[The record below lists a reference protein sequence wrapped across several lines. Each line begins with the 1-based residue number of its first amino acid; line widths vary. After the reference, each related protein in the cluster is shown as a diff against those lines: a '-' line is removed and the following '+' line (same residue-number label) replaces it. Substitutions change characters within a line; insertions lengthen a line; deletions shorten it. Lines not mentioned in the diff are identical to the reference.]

1 MRTSPRNTLPILMS
15 VAAAVA
21 ATLPL
26 ACTDAYAAGVIQ
38 QNMSQALVVTETA
51 TNGQIQTSATIGEVT
66 DYAGNSNQAAAGAS
80 VQNAGAYGVVPAN
93 TSLDQVFSSST
104 AAQAAVSSYL
114 SNYLGTIAKSMT
126 GFMKASSGG
135 VAMGFFTFVQNV
147 QIANP
152 GGSPTQSQVFGTLTV
167 YPDGQYEYLGTNVN
181 NSAIYILYAI
191 YQQARNASYLPA
203 GWTLPYAGDTQWELL
218 KVSVNGN
225 TLQAAPVPVNGNI
238 WNIIND
244 NGAYDAPVTMNGQ
257 NQVVNY
263 SAGVSNWVNHQI
275 VPMMK
280 QYNASLGVISYG
292 EQVKVARTSSGAP
305 ITAIS
310 VNSRSLTSG
319 CEGNTLTSAGQY
331 GYLLN
336 YVNSTYTVQ
345 LSGEYTP
352 LQLTSTTGLSPTQSF
367 SLSAAVANGT
377 TYSNAQGDVVYPI
390 APDAGQV
397 VNYQSGN
404 PLPSSDYV
412 YVAPLQAITQGGG
425 NTEINSYVGPI
436 NVCVGSQNYEANSSE
451 YSGCFGSTKNGCDWQ
466 SMHTEAEWNPL
477 MINGNYDGVAG
488 FSSPPYDMPFL
499 AWDPTTNNTYQ
510 SPMIT
515 TGLNSLYVDDQNG
528 WWSYGGVYYYGYA
541 WNSPNAPQ
549 NMQSDY
555 TIAAIPPNGSA
566 AYYNST
572 PNADAYYHCTQS
584 GCTYTPPF
592 YGFYK

>member
-1 MRTSPRNTLPILMS
+1 MRAMPKNTLPILVS
-15 VAAAVA
+15 IAGAVA

-26 ACTDAYAAGVIQ
+26 TGTDAYAGVIQ
-38 QNMSQALVVTETA
+38 QNASQALVVTETA

-66 DYAGNSNQAAAGAS
+66 DYAGNDNQTAAGAA
-80 VQNAGAYGVVPAN
+80 VQNAGAYGVVPPSA
-93 TSLDQVFSSST
+93 SLDQVFSSST

-114 SNYLGTIAKSMT
+114 SNYLGTIAKSMS

-152 GGSPTQSQVFGTLTV
+152 GGQPTQSQVFGTLTV
-167 YPDGQYEYLGTNVN
+167 YPNGQYEYLGTNVD

-225 TLQAAPVPVNGNI
+225 TLQAAAVPVNGNI
-238 WNIIND
+238 WNVIND
-244 NGAYDAPVTMNGQ
+244 NGAYDAPVAMNGQ

-263 SAGVSNWVNHQI
+263 NAGVSNWVNQQI

-280 QYNASLGVISYG
+280 QYNATLGVISYG

-319 CEGNTLTSAGQY
+319 CGGNTLTSAGQY

-336 YVNSTYTVQ
+336 YVNNTYTVQ
-345 LSGEYTP
+345 PNGEYTP
-352 LQLTSTTGLSPTQSF
+352 LQQTSTNGLSPTQSF
-367 SLSAAVANGT
+367 SLSAAVASGT
-377 TYSNAQGDVVYPI
+377 SYSGAQGDVIFPM

-397 VNYQSGN
+397 VNWQSGN

-412 YVAPLQAITQGGG
+412 YVAPLQQQNGGHWVLPVTAYTYTYNFNIYGRDGVSFNGVFMGGPTDQLTNWGGG
-425 NTEINSYVGPI
+425 FG
-436 NVCVGSQNYEANSSE
+436 GFGGL
-451 YSGCFGSTKNGCDWQ
+451 YSGWGNQQWLPYGQGTSATANI
-466 SMHTEAEWNPL
+466 PL
-477 MINGNYDGVAG
+477 VC
-488 FSSPPYDMPFL
+488 
-499 AWDPTTNNTYQ
+499 Q
-510 SPMIT
+510 
-515 TGLNSLYVDDQNG
+515 Q
-528 WWSYGGVYYYGYA
+528 
-541 WNSPNAPQ
+541 
-549 NMQSDY
+549 
-555 TIAAIPPNGSA
+555 
-566 AYYNST
+566 
-572 PNADAYYHCTQS
+572 
-584 GCTYTPPF
+584 
-592 YGFYK
+592 

>member
-1 MRTSPRNTLPILMS
+1 MRTLQKNTLPIQMT

-21 ATLPL
+21 ATLAL
-26 ACTDAYAAGVIQ
+26 ACTDAYAGVIQ
-38 QNMSQALVVTETA
+38 QNTSQALVVTETA

-66 DYAGNSNQAAAGAS
+66 DFAGNSNQAAAGAS

-152 GGSPTQSQVFGTLTV
+152 GGSTTQSQVFGTLTV

-263 SAGVSNWVNHQI
+263 SAGVSNWVNQQI

-319 CEGNTLTSAGQY
+319 CGGNTLTSAGQY

-336 YVNSTYTVQ
+336 YVNNTYTVQ
-345 LSGEYTP
+345 PSGEYTP
-352 LQLTSTTGLSPTQSF
+352 LQQTSTTGLSPTQSF
-367 SLSAAVANGT
+367 SLSTAVASGT
-377 TYSNAQGDVVYPI
+377 TYSGAQDDVVFPM
-390 APDAGQV
+390 APAAGQV
-397 VNYQSGN
+397 VNWQSGN

-412 YVAPLQAITQGGG
+412 YVAPLQQQNGGHWVLPV
-425 NTEINSYVGPI
+425 TTYDSIY
-436 NVCVGSQNYEANSSE
+436 A
-451 YSGCFGSTKNGCDWQ
+451 FGSNNNG
-466 SMHTEAEWNPL
+466 
-477 MINGNYDGVAG
+477 
-488 FSSPPYDMPFL
+488 
-499 AWDPTTNNTYQ
+499 
-510 SPMIT
+510 IT
-515 TGLNSLYVDDQNG
+515 TFNGVTVSGASGISPGGLDSG
-528 WWSYGGVYYYGYA
+528 WTW
-541 WNSPNAPQ
+541 NAPQ
-549 NMQSDY
+549 YGWQYDSASAN
-555 TIAAIPPNGSA
+555 IPVVISGSSAYIPVTTYDSIYAFGSGSNNGITTFNGVTVSGA
-566 AYYNST
+566 SGISPGGLDSGWTWNAPQYGWQYNSASANI
-572 PNADAYYHCTQS
+572 PLVCR
-584 GCTYTPPF
+584 P
-592 YGFYK
+592 

>member
-1 MRTSPRNTLPILMS
+1 MRTSARNTFPILMT

-21 ATLPL
+21 ATLPF
-26 ACTDAYAAGVIQ
+26 ACTDAYAGVIQ
-38 QNMSQALVVTETA
+38 QNTSQALVVTETA

-114 SNYLGTIAKSMT
+114 SNYLATIAKSMS

-152 GGSPTQSQVFGTLTV
+152 AGSPTQSQVFGTLAV
-167 YPDGQYEYLGTNVN
+167 YPNGQYEYLGTNVN

-203 GWTLPYAGDTQWELL
+203 GWTLPYAGETQWELL

-225 TLQAAPVPVNGNI
+225 TLQASPVPINGNI

-263 SAGVSNWVNHQI
+263 SAGVSNWVNQQI

-345 LSGEYTP
+345 PSGEYTP

-412 YVAPLQAITQGGG
+412 YVAPLQAISQGGG
-425 NTEINSYVGPI
+425 NTEINSYVGPM
-436 NVCVGSQNYEANSSE
+436 NVCVGSQNYEANSPE
-451 YSGCFGSTKNGCDWQ
+451 YSECFGSTKNGCNWQ

-488 FSSPPYDMPFL
+488 FSYDGMEGVSFAQYQFNMPFL
-499 AWDPTTNNTYQ
+499 NWNPPTDNSIAT
-510 SPMIT
+510 PMIT
-515 TGLNSLYVDDQNG
+515 GGLNSLFIDDQNN
-528 WWSYGGVYYYGYA
+528 WWSSGGVYYYGYA
-541 WNSPNAPQ
+541 WNSPSAPQ

-555 TIAAIPPNGSA
+555 TIAAI
-566 AYYNST
+566 
-572 PNADAYYHCTQS
+572 NANAYYHCTQS
-584 GCTYTPPF
+584 GCTYTPPL
-592 YGFYK
+592 YGYFK

>member
-1 MRTSPRNTLPILMS
+1 MRTRLRNTLPILA
-15 VAAAVA
+15 VLAGAVA
-21 ATLPL
+21 ATLPF
-26 ACTDAYAAGVIQ
+26 ASTDAYAGVIQ
-38 QNMSQALVVTETA
+38 QNTSQALVVTETA

-66 DYAGNSNQAAAGAS
+66 DYAGNSNQAAAGAT
-80 VQNAGAYGVVPAN
+80 VQNPGAYGVVPAS

-114 SNYLGTIAKSMT
+114 SNYLGTIAKSMS

-167 YPDGQYEYLGTNVN
+167 YPDGQYEYLGTNVD

-218 KVSVNGN
+218 KVAVNGN

-263 SAGVSNWVNHQI
+263 NAGVSNWVNQQI

-280 QYNASLGVISYG
+280 QYNAALGVISYG

-310 VNSRSLTSG
+310 VNNRSLTSG
-319 CEGNTLTSAGQY
+319 CGGNTLTSAGQY

-336 YVNSTYTVQ
+336 YVNNTYTVQ
-345 LSGEYTP
+345 PSGEYTP
-352 LQLTSTTGLSPTQSF
+352 LQQTSTNGLSPTQSF
-367 SLSAAVANGT
+367 SLSTAVASGT
-377 TYSNAQGDVVYPI
+377 TYSGAQGDVIFPM

-397 VNYQSGN
+397 VNWQSGN
-404 PLPSSDYV
+404 PLPASDYM
-412 YVAPLQAITQGGG
+412 YVAPLQQQNGGQWVLPVTTYNSVYAFGSSSNNGITTFNGVTISGASGIYPMGGG
-425 NTEINSYVGPI
+425 
-436 NVCVGSQNYEANSSE
+436 
-451 YSGCFGSTKNGCDWQ
+451 SGLDS
-466 SMHTEAEWNPL
+466 
-477 MINGNYDGVAG
+477 
-488 FSSPPYDMPFL
+488 
-499 AWDPTTNNTYQ
+499 
-510 SPMIT
+510 
-515 TGLNSLYVDDQNG
+515 G
-528 WWSYGGVYYYGYA
+528 WTW
-541 WNSPNAPQ
+541 NAPQ
-549 NMQSDY
+549 YGWLYDSASAN
-555 TIAAIPPNGSA
+555 IPLVCQP
-566 AYYNST
+566 
-572 PNADAYYHCTQS
+572 
-584 GCTYTPPF
+584 
-592 YGFYK
+592 